1 MNVELDIIGQYQEG
15 TKRSKII
22 KQGGIYIVDC
32 HNQQGIVS
40 RTRYLE
46 LEPAKKFA
54 EEWVLD
60 K

>member
-1 MNVELDIIGQYQEG
+1 MEQELSVISYQKG

-32 HNQQGIVS
+32 YNQYGIVF

-46 LEPAKKFA
+46 LEPAKNFA
-54 EEWVLD
+54 QTWVLNE
-60 K
+60 